1 MQTKF
6 YIFLITLIIFIF
18 EVFYSYFSPV
28 PLSAIVGLFVTLIGS
43 LLAYYG
49 DVRCNE
55 KLLINHNINLLQ
67 DTQDSIN
74 FNEENSNIAVFKRL
88 NYYHH
93 LKLQRCLRDEIILSE
108 WDIRN
113 KCKIYSNGRKIADN
127 TANIHMRYLDWVT
140 NGGNDLDGEI
150 IYRDIQELKKA
161 ANKLR
166 GTVLIKRHL
175 F

>member
-1 MQTKF
+1 MQD
-6 YIFLITLIIFIF
+6 YIGRLIYIADEILYFFITLIIFIF

-28 PLSAIVGLFVTLIGS
+28 PLTGMVVLFVTLIGS
-43 LLAYYG
+43 LFAYYG

-55 KLLINHNINLLQ
+55 KLLITHSINLLQ
-67 DTQDSIN
+67 DTQNSIN
-74 FNEENSNIAVFKRL
+74 LNKENSNMAVFKRL

-127 TANIHMRYLDWVT
+127 TVNIHMRYLDWVG
-140 NGGNDLDGEI
+140 NGSYDLEGKI
-150 IYRDIQELKKA
+150 IYRD
-161 ANKLR
+161 ANDL
-166 GTVLIKRHL
+166 
-175 F
+175 

>member
-1 MQTKF
+1 MQTKL
-6 YIFLITLIIFIF
+6 YIFFITLIIFIF

-28 PLSAIVGLFVTLIGS
+28 SLSGIVGLFVTLIGS

-55 KLLINHNINLLQ
+55 KLLINHSINLLQ
-67 DTQDSIN
+67 DTQASIN
-74 FNEENSNIAVFKRL
+74 LNDENNNIAVFGKL

-93 LKLQRCLRDEIILSE
+93 LKLQRCLRDEIISSE

-113 KCKIYSNGRKIADN
+113 MCKIYSNGRKIADN
-127 TANIHMRYLDWVT
+127 TVQIHGRYIDWVK
-140 NGGNDLDGEI
+140 NGNDYFEGMILR
-150 IYRDIQELKKA
+150 RDAEELQKKA
-161 ANKLR
+161 NELR
-166 GTVLIKRHL
+166 GNIPIERHI